1 MGNWPGVTVERKSG
15 ALLPCW
21 FQAAAAAPEVID
33 LPGVY
38 SLAPFSQEEQITR
51 RFLLDTP
58 PDVLINVVD
67 VTHLERN
74 LYLTLQLLQLGR
86 PVVLALNMMDELQ
99 RYGGSVRVSV
109 LEKELGIPVVPV
121 CARTGQGLAVLMRR
135 VLEMAEKQLLPP
147 EKLYC
152 EGAAAQALLQ
162 LSRMAVHIQH
172 PAVTT
177 YGAAALL
184 LSGDEAALW
193 SLTGEN
199 PARHQAVSEIRYQLE
214 ARTGLSAQAAL
225 TAGYYRYLE
234 RLMAACLAPKK
245 EQSRF
250 RPLDDLLVHS
260 PWAPAILLM
269 CLAFVFFTAF
279 GWPGQALTK
288 AFSAFLQWGV
298 DRLSQMLLKAG
309 VAPELCNL
317 LFEGI
322 LPGICSVLSF
332 LPPLMLLMF
341 QMSLLEESGYLPRAA
356 FLMDRP
362 LRAVGLGGR
371 SLFPFLMGFG
381 CTVPAA
387 LSARCL
393 KNRRERS
400 ITVALIPL
408 MSCGA
413 KLPVYAL
420 LSHAF
425 FPAHAI
431 QVVLFLYTT
440 GILLAAL
447 AGLVAKK
454 AAPSGGEDSFL
465 LELPPFRIP
474 SPGNALRELW
484 HKCREFVSRTFTVIL
499 LATMAVW
506 VLSNHTASLH
516 PARTLEESMLGSAAG
531 LLAPLLRPCGF
542 GTAAAVAALLTGLL
556 AKENIVGTLAVLAGS
571 GGLTLN
577 SLQAVFPDSLSAFS
591 FLVFVLLYPPCA
603 AGTATIGRELG
614 KPHYGAAVY
623 MGYLLLAWVV
633 SAGVYQMGSLLG
645 MG

>member
-21 FQAAAAAPEVID
+21 FQAAAAPEVVD

-58 PDVLINVVD
+58 PDVMINVVD
-67 VTHLERN
+67 ATHLERN

-109 LEKELGIPVVPV
+109 LEKELGIPVVPI
-121 CARTGQGLAVLMRR
+121 CARSGQGLPKLMHK
-135 VLEMAEKQLLPP
+135 VLEMAEKQTLPP

-162 LSRMAVHIQH
+162 LARIAAQMQYPSAS
-172 PAVTT
+172 T

-184 LSGDEAALW
+184 LSGDETALR
-193 SLTGEN
+193 SLTEEN
-199 PARHQAVSEIRYQLE
+199 SPLHQAVNGIRHQLE

-225 TAGYYRYLE
+225 TAGRYRYLE
-234 RLMAACLAPKK
+234 QLMAACYTLKTEKPC
-245 EQSRF
+245 SRS
-250 RPLDDLLVHS
+250 LDDLLVRS
-260 PWAPAILLM
+260 PWALPILLL
-269 CLAFVFFTAF
+269 CLSLVFFTAF
-279 GWPGQALTK
+279 GWPGQMLTK
-288 AFSAFLQWGV
+288 AFSALLQRGV
-298 DRLSQMLLKAG
+298 DWLSQTLLKAG
-309 VAPELCNL
+309 VAPPLRSL
-317 LFEGI
+317 LSEGI

-332 LPPLMLLMF
+332 LPPLLLLMF
-341 QMSLLEESGYLPRAA
+341 QLNLLEESGYLPRAA

-381 CTVPAA
+381 CTVPAT
-387 LSARCL
+387 LSARSL
-393 KNRRERS
+393 KNHRERCR
-400 ITVALIPL
+400 TVALIPL

-425 FPAHAI
+425 FPAHAM
-431 QVVLFLYTT
+431 QVVLCLYMA

-447 AGLVAKK
+447 AGLAAKRTVS
-454 AAPSGGEDSFL
+454 SGGEDAFL
-465 LELPPFRIP
+465 LELPPFRMP

-506 VLSNHTASLH
+506 VLSNHTLSLK
-516 PARTLEESMLGSAAG
+516 PARTLEESMLGSVAG

-542 GTAAAVAALLTGLL
+542 GNAAAVAALLTGLL

-571 GGLTLN
+571 GGLTPN
-577 SLQAVFPDSLSAFS
+577 SLQVFFPDGLSAFS

-603 AGTATIGRELG
+603 AGTATISR
-614 KPHYGAAVY
+614 
-623 MGYLLLAWVV
+623 
-633 SAGVYQMGSLLG
+633 
-645 MG
+645 